1 MQGLIYNQRD
11 IPKKELRYGFRSSAA
26 TGCGWIAVHNALLL
40 MGLAS
45 NPKELIRRFERSFPI
60 VNGNFG
66 TFLPDL
72 VRFFKKQG
80 FEVKLR
86 FLKSRFDLLVE
97 SSEVCIMFYFWY
109 YKRAVGSHFVTLHK
123 KDGRVLGYNTYK
135 NSVGADDYGKSLEEY
150 IKKHKFYLPVLIGIN
165 QGRGK

>member
-40 MGLAS
+40 MGLES

-60 VNGNFG
+60 LNGTFG
-66 TFLPDL
+66 TFLPDI

-80 FEVKLR
+80 FDVQLR

-97 SSEVCIMFYFWY
+97 NSEVCVMFYFWY
-109 YKRAVGSHFVTLHK
+109 YKYSVGAHFVTLHK

-135 NSVGADDYGKSLEEY
+135 NSAGADNYGHSLEEFL
-150 IKKHKFYLPVLIGIN
+150 KKHKYYLPVLIGIN
-165 QGRGK
+165 KKS

>member
-11 IPKKELRYGFRSSAA
+11 IPKKELRYGLRSSAA

-40 MGLAS
+40 MGKES

-109 YKRAVGSHFVTLHK
+109 YKRSVGSHFVTLHK
-123 KDGRVLGYNTYK
+123 KDGRVLAYNTFR
-135 NSVGADDYGKSLEEY
+135 NSTGADNYGESLEAFL
-150 IKKHKFYLPVLIGIN
+150 KKHKFFLPVLIGIN
-165 QGRGK
+165 SR